1 MISLLKMS
9 DHQKHCGIKKIIIT
23 KLQTKR
29 SFLLSSSTALVD
41 LMSTKL
47 VPICST
53 RKHVGDVL
61 VGGDRMHDED
71 WFCLEAKG
79 AVLSLVLVSAFFLIA
94 IFLSDLVKCQ
104 CIGLWWYSFTFSL
117 LLECWCLETVIL
129 GNCGSGGIS
138 DWTCAPTLCAA
149 ATCSAFR
156 NPWYSGDICNN

>member
-71 WFCLEAKG
+71 
-79 AVLSLVLVSAFFLIA
+79 
-94 IFLSDLVKCQ
+94 
-104 CIGLWWYSFTFSL
+104 
-117 LLECWCLETVIL
+117 
-129 GNCGSGGIS
+129 
-138 DWTCAPTLCAA
+138 
-149 ATCSAFR
+149 
-156 NPWYSGDICNN
+156 